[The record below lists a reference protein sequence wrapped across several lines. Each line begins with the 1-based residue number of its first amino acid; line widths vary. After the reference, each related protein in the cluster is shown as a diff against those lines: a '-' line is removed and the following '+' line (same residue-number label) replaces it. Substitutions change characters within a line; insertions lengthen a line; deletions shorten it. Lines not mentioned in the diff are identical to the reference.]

1 MLKWC
6 IMFFSIQFSK
16 WHMSTHLLPNQPSF
30 ASHSL
35 AKTRV
40 AWHSPLE
47 RAYPRNM
54 KSFGKNKGMKRV
66 WKSLEE
72 YLVQNLLGQPP
83 KPKMLAEEQLQLFQ
97 VTVFFGISRH
107 APNLPCRLS
116 LSTLRS
122 RGTGSKNTG
131 AGEGLKKLQGSRIAP
146 WITRPWSWM
155 FCWSRF
161 VLAFCRPQAPRWA
174 MPPRKTFESG
184 CKWPLQ

>member
-1 MLKWC
+1 
-6 IMFFSIQFSK
+6 
-16 WHMSTHLLPNQPSF
+16 MSTHLLPNQPSF

-35 AKTRV
+35 ARTRV

-131 AGEGLKKLQGSRIAP
+131 AGEGLKKTAGKPHRTVDHTAMKLNVLLVSFCLSILSAP
-146 WITRPWSWM
+146 GPKVGNATKKNI
-155 FCWSRF
+155 
-161 VLAFCRPQAPRWA
+161 
-174 MPPRKTFESG
+174 
-184 CKWPLQ
+184 